1 MTILEDILKKRSN
14 ITFFKQ
20 DKVPEKKIIE
30 DILEKTHNL
39 MPHKNNLYNYEIEVY
54 GPEHFDQ
61 KRFVAMSIVCSTE
74 GNRLTRSNNPK
85 VFE

>member
-39 MPHKNNLYNYEIEVY
+39 MPHKNNLYNL
-54 GPEHFDQ
+54 
-61 KRFVAMSIVCSTE
+61 
-74 GNRLTRSNNPK
+74 RLRA
-85 VFE
+85 FA